1 MTVKTHEFYDCIE
14 SDEDQLFVDG
24 YSDRVYFEVMTEETD
39 QGIFLDR
46 EKVELL
52 ISQLNKWLDDTI

>member
-1 MTVKTHEFYDCIE
+1 MNVKTHEFYDCAE
-14 SDEDQLFVDG
+14 SIDGQLFVDG
-24 YSDRVYFEVMTEETD
+24 YEDKVYFEVMADED
-39 QGIFLDR
+39 GGVFLDR

>member
-1 MTVKTHEFYDCIE
+1 MSEKTHENYPCVE
-14 SDEDQLFVDG
+14 VGEDELFVDC
-24 YSDRVYFEVMTEETD
+24 YKTKVYFETFSAEDGGV
-39 QGIFLDR
+39 FLDR